1 MNRHEQRKKAFQI
14 IFQLD
19 TVHELTDDV
28 KFSELYRE
36 MPYIKSLVNYY
47 TENHEEID
55 ASISRYLHQFT
66 IDRISKVE
74 RALLRLAISELS
86 LGESP
91 RKVVINEIVILAKSY
106 GDNESYKFINGVL
119 KSLLQSDRFK
129 E

>member
-19 TVHELTDDV
+19 TVHEVTDDV

-47 TENHEEID
+47 TEHHEEID

>member
-19 TVHELTDDV
+19 KVYEVTDDV
-28 KFSELYRE
+28 KF
-36 MPYIKSLVNYY
+36 KSLYEEHSYIQRLVDYY
-47 TENHEEID
+47 LEHYESID
-55 ASISRYLHQFT
+55 ASISSYLHQFT

-86 LGESP
+86 VGESP
-91 RKVVINEIVILAKSY
+91 HKVVINEIVILAKAY
-106 GDNESYKFINGVL
+106 GDNDSFKFINGVL
-119 KSLLQSDRFK
+119 KSLLESDRFK

>member
-19 TVHELTDDV
+19 TVLELTDEM
-28 KFSELYRE
+28 KFKSLYDE
-36 MPYIKSLVNYY
+36 SNYIKNIVDYY
-47 TENHEEID
+47 VEHRESID
-55 ASISRYLHQFT
+55 ASISSYLHQYT

-74 RALLRLAISELS
+74 RALLRLAIAELS

-91 RKVVINEIVILAKSY
+91 QKVVINEIVILAKSY

-119 KSLLQSDRFK
+119 KSLLQSERFK

>member
-19 TVHELTDDV
+19 KVRELSDDV
-28 KFSELYRE
+28 KFRTLYNE
-36 MPYIKSLVNYY
+36 SPYIKSLVDYY
-47 TENHEEID
+47 LEHYESID
-55 ASISRYLHQFT
+55 ASISSYLHQFT

-86 LGESP
+86 IDASP
-91 RKVVINEIVILAKSY
+91 RKVVINEIVILAKAY

-119 KSLLQSDRFK
+119 KSLLESDRFK